1 MYNFTVKSKIHDY
14 NVDFITN
21 IEDSFSKQLIESDF
35 IIIDKKVYSLFNEKL
50 STNYLFLLVK
60 VLDLEYYMGP
70 MVLHL
75 HHLLKT

>member
-35 IIIDKKVYSLFNEKL
+35 IIIDKDIMNCNE
-50 STNYLFLLVK
+50 YDIPYIK
-60 VLDLEYYMGP
+60 VL
-70 MVLHL
+70 
-75 HHLLKT
+75 KTFSDGKQVF